1 MPFGSILSGVG
12 AIAGA
17 LGGGDS
23 QTTQQSIQGFKS
35 LPDYVSDYAEEDL
48 FPRITEYGQTGFP
61 TVPYKQYTD
70 TDPIFGSSAL
80 RDLQALKKRQAIQ
93 ASLGAQS
100 QAAPTQAAPIASDQ
114 LAAIDFLSRG
124 RSSAGAGTKMG
135 AMYDRITPERYDT
148 LGKLLGQYK
157 EQFGSGAPNFEG
169 LAKFVAGNPDMRED
183 YASIMYGGA

>member
-1 MPFGSILSGVG
+1 MGVG
-12 AIAGA
+12 TALTAAGTIAGA

-61 TVPYKQYTD
+61 TVPYKEYTD

-100 QAAPTQAAPIASDQ
+100 QAAPTQAAPIASDH

-157 EQFGSGAPNFEG
+157 EQFGHDAQG
-169 LAKFVAGNPDMRED
+169 LAALAPAAFSNPDMRED